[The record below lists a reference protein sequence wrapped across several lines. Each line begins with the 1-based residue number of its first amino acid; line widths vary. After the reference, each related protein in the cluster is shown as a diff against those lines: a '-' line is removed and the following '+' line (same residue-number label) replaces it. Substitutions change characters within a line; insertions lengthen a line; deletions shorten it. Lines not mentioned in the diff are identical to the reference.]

1 LAGGINWLGVLA
13 GGIGWLGYYFPFRLM
28 YCVAGGGNIGNKAK

>member
-1 LAGGINWLGVLA
+1 
-13 GGIGWLGYYFPFRLM
+13 M

>member
-1 LAGGINWLGVLA
+1 VAGGVVLE
-13 GGIGWLGYYFPFRLM
+13 GGYYFPFRLV